1 MTREK
6 FMNRY
11 NSIRAGI
18 GMLKRAAILALVTTV
33 AACTAGGP
41 ATTPTQQ
48 TTPGGATSAAYTG
61 PSASTADVAAFQKE
75 LWTNV
80 RKSGSAGCGN
90 CHSNTAASQQS
101 PLFARDDDVNQAYN
115 IAIQYIDRTTPANSR
130 LVTQAASGHNCWLA
144 APQACGDTM
153 LQWVNAWLTTSGSS
167 TSSGPPLTTPPSST
181 VGTSLQFPA
190 KATDGGN
197 DSFKQTVYPLLGQF
211 CSGCHTATSISAQ
224 TPYFA
229 TGGTPGKN
237 PIMDAPLASD
247 ADVDVAYAAAQAK
260 INLNTPDQS
269 RFVVRLRDEHHNCWT
284 TAAGPADCAGSAA
297 AMLAQIKLLAAAA
310 AAVAPPVDTSLV
322 LSKALKLKDGTVAS
336 GGNRSEANLIAKYEF
351 KGTPAVPATDT
362 APAIPASDPTAF
374 DTSGVGTAANLS
386 FGGTAG
392 AVTWAGGWGVNIA
405 AGGYLKATT
414 ATSQKISQQVKTT
427 GEYSI
432 ETWAAPANVAQTNAW
447 IVTYSGSDKTRNVT
461 LGQSA
466 LQYQGA
472 TRSDKSDANG
482 LATTTK
488 ALLTDA
494 TKVPVQAALTH
505 LVLTYDAVN
514 GQKLYVNGVDSGAVD
529 PSKGGSLA
537 SWDDTFLL
545 QLGAEVGGK
554 EQWLGTI
561 KFLAIHSRALTPAQ
575 VLTNYNAGV
584 GERYFLLFDVSDLTG
599 QPQTFV
605 EFTGAQLDTYG
616 YQFSA
621 PTFMSLATNPTITS
635 LPIKGMRIGVNNV
648 ELPTGQSYATLNTTV
663 TASGQ
668 SLSSVGA
675 VVAADKGVNTDMFFL
690 SFDQIGTHTHVH
702 TEPATPV
709 SPPNLPTVLM
719 TSRKGV
725 KNFAQI
731 NAALSAITGVPV
743 SNSTV
748 NTLYNTLQQ
757 SLPPTND
764 LGAFLASHQ
773 TAISALADQYCN
785 VAVTTNTLFTGL
797 NLAGNP
803 ATLFGT
809 VAAPNQA
816 NINLV
821 ADPLVARALGTNV
834 NPIAEA
840 AIRTELNAFIPGRAA
855 INSTAAGRTAAIAQ
869 AACTAVLGSAVVS
882 LQ

>member
-48 TTPGGATSAAYTG
+48 TTPGGSTSAAYTG

-75 LWTNV
+75 LWSNV
-80 RKSGSAGCGN
+80 RKSGSAMCGN
-90 CHSNTAASQQS
+90 CHSQTATTQQS
-101 PLFARDDDVNQAYN
+101 PLFARDDDVNAAYN

-144 APQACGDTM
+144 GAAACGTTM
-153 LQWVNAWLTTSGSS
+153 QQWVTAWLNTSASS

-181 VGTSLQFPA
+181 VGTSLQFPP
-190 KATDGGN
+190 KAADG
-197 DSFKQTVYPLLGQF
+197 FKQTVYPLLGQF
-211 CSGCHTATSISAQ
+211 CSGCHTATSSSAQ

-237 PIMDAPLASD
+237 PIQDTPIALD
-247 ADVDVAYAAAQAK
+247 LDIEVAYAAAQAK

-310 AAVAPPVDTSLV
+310 AAMAPPVDTSLV

-351 KGTPAVPATDT
+351 KGTPEVPATDT
-362 APAIPASDPTAF
+362 APKIDATLPPAF
-374 DTSGVGTAANLS
+374 DTSGVTPAADLG

-414 ATSQKISQQVKTT
+414 ATSQKIAQQVKMT

-466 LQYQGA
+466 LMYQGA
-472 TRSDKSDANG
+472 TRSDKTDANG

-537 SWDDTFLL
+537 NWDDTFLL

-584 GERYFLLFDVSDLTG
+584 GERYYLLFDVSDLTG
-599 QPQTFV
+599 VPQSFV
-605 EFTGAQLDTYG
+605 EFTASQLDTYA

-621 PTFMSLATNPTITS
+621 PTFITLNSSATIPN

-690 SFDQIGTHTHVH
+690 SFEQIGTHTHVH

-709 SPPNLPTVLM
+709 SPPNLPTTLM

-743 SNSTV
+743 SNNTV

-785 VAVTTNTLFTGL
+785 VAVSTNTLFTGL

-809 VAAPNQA
+809 VAAPNQL
-816 NINLV
+816 NINLI

-840 AIRTELNAFIPGRAA
+840 AIRTELNAFIPARAA

>member
-1 MTREK
+1 MTRENS
-6 FMNRY
+6 MNRV
-11 NSIRAGI
+11 NNIRAGI
-18 GMLKRAAILALVTTV
+18 GMLQRAAILALVTTV

-41 ATTPTQQ
+41 ATTQTQQ
-48 TTPGGATSAAYTG
+48 TTPGGATTAAYTG
-61 PSASTADVAAFQKE
+61 PAASTADVTAFQTA
-75 LWTNV
+75 LWVNV
-80 RKSGSAGCGN
+80 RKSGPAMCGN
-90 CHSNTAASQQS
+90 CHSQTGTNQA
-101 PLFARDDDVNQAYN
+101 PVFARDDDVNAAYKE
-115 IAIQYIDRTTPANSR
+115 AVPYVDFADPANSKIV
-130 LVTQAASGHNCWLA
+130 LQAASGHNCWLA
-144 APQACGDTM
+144 AAQACGDTM
-153 LQWVNAWLTTSGSS
+153 LQWVKAWISASS
-167 TSSGPPLTTPPSST
+167 TATSSGPPLTTPPSST
-181 VGTSLQFPA
+181 VGTSLQFPPN
-190 KATDGGN
+190 ATDNGTN
-197 DSFKQTVYPLLGQF
+197 SFKQTVYPLLGQF
-211 CSGCHTATSISAQ
+211 CSGCHTAASATAQ
-224 TPYFA
+224 QPYFA

-237 PIMDAPLASD
+237 PIVDAPLASD
-247 ADVDVAYAAAQAK
+247 ADIAVAYAAAQVK

-297 AMLAQIKLLAAAA
+297 AMLAAIKQFAGAIQ
-310 AAVAPPVDTSLV
+310 PPAVDTTLV
-322 LSKALKLKDGTVAS
+322 LSKALKLTDGTIAS

-362 APAIPASDPTAF
+362 APKIDATLPPAF
-374 DTSGVGTAANLS
+374 DTSGVTPAADLD
-386 FGGTAG
+386 FGGAMG

-414 ATSQKISQQVKTT
+414 ATSQKIAQQVKMT

-432 ETWAAPANVAQTNAW
+432 EAWAAPANVAQTNAW

-834 NPIAEA
+834 NPTTEA
-840 AIRTELNAFIPGRAA
+840 AIRAELNSFIPARAA
-855 INSTAAGRTAAIAQ
+855 ITNTAAGRTAAIAQ